1 MTTMPKKT
9 LLLNALLPA
18 LFCLAFV
25 GCHHGPPPMP
35 LDQLNPQ
42 QAHGHQIF
50 QTYCAQCHDDRD
62 DDSLHA
68 PALLGVFKKPYL
80 HSGAPATD
88 EHVTS
93 IIEQGYGMM
102 PPVRNI
108 DPQDIPDLL
117 AYLHTL

>member
-1 MTTMPKKT
+1 MKPTGKLFLYP
-9 LLLNALLPA
+9 LLSA
-18 LFCLAFV
+18 LFCLTLA

-42 QAHGHQIF
+42 QAHGHAVF
-50 QTYCAQCHDDRD
+50 QTSCSQCHDDRD